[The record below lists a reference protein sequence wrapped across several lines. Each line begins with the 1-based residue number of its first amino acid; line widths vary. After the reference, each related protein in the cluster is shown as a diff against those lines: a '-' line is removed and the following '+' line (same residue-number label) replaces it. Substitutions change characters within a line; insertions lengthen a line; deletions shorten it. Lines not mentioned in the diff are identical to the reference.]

1 MRSFKNEPAFTLI
14 ECLIS
19 LVVLSSILL
28 SMTLLIN
35 QANQV
40 NQYLQRKDQ
49 KEWLI
54 FLMQFEEETKN
65 GENILVKDQ
74 RIYYDIANNTYCIEQ
89 YQNMIRKRSLS
100 GGHQPMLI
108 AVRTWVVKEDEA
120 TVAFLVSFENGEE
133 YESIWT
139 KRKN

>member
-1 MRSFKNEPAFTLI
+1 
-14 ECLIS
+14 
-19 LVVLSSILL
+19 
-28 SMTLLIN
+28 MTLLIN